1 MVITGV
7 LFGVYNFWVLEKVKR
22 THGRDMLARA
32 NTGDTEEGV
41 LEKIERKAKEPALEP
56 GSVV

>member
-1 MVITGV
+1 MVITAI
-7 LFGVYNFWVLEKVKR
+7 LFALYNFWVLQRVKSS
-22 THGRDMLARA
+22 HARDMERI
-32 NTGDTEEGV
+32 NENGEEGI